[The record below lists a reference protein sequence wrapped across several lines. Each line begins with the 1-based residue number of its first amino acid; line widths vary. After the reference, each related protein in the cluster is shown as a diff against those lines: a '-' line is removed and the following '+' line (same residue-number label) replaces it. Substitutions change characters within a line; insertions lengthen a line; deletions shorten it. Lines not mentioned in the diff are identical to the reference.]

1 MPPTIGESFCP
12 PRSTGL
18 RQVGLRH
25 RALRADGDCQ
35 AIAFSID
42 KHLGRHVESR
52 EDALKAF
59 GDVRS
64 QVLAGTFVLGA
75 PLGSQASLSSQGGPQ
90 PLPAP
95 QIEQPPAETLKTY
108 AEDWL
113 KTAAQ
118 NLKASTVGFYRDH
131 LENHVYP
138 LLGDRPITDVTRS
151 DCRRL
156 ITTAREKGLKV
167 RTVAG
172 IVRSLSTVLSQAV
185 EDGHLQANP
194 ALRPGKYLRRGD
206 EAASQPNPFTVDEA
220 VHLVETAREHFPEW
234 HAFVLTGLRTGLR
247 LAELLALQWGDLD
260 MRGRFISVQRSLPKG
275 KLSTP
280 KNHQQRR
287 VDMSPQLKR
296 QLESWRRTQGAKWLK
311 LGEPRPLW
319 VFPSEEGTPL
329 DESNVRKAFNK
340 VLDKADLHRRGPHQM
355 RHTFAS
361 LLLQNNAPATY
372 VSKQLGH
379 RDTAI
384 TLTVYAS
391 WLPKPDERRDVDR
404 LDVDPRVAKKWQ
416 KTREQA
422 GTRQA

>member
-1 MPPTIGESFCP
+1 MAHSPVRKVCRCARHDRCSHAWYVWWQARAARSPENPTG
-12 PRSTGL
+12 RL
-18 RQVGLRH
+18 R
-25 RALRADGDCQ
+25 
-35 AIAFSID
+35 FSLD
-42 KHLGRHVESR
+42 KHLVRHVETR

-59 GDVRS
+59 EDVRS
-64 QVLAGTFVLGA
+64 QVMAGTFVLGMPA
-75 PLGSQASLSSQGGPQ
+75 GSITALSSAPE
-90 PLPAP
+90 PEPAVSV
-95 QIEQPPAETLKTY
+95 ETLKQY

-113 KTAAQ
+113 KTASQ
-118 NLKASTVGFYRDH
+118 NLKASSVGFYRDH
-131 LENHVYP
+131 LKNHVYP
-138 LLGDRPITDVTRS
+138 LLGDRPITDISRS
-151 DCRRL
+151 DCRQL
-156 ITTAREKGLKV
+156 ITTSREKGLKV
-167 RTVAG
+167 RTVSG

-206 EAASQPNPFTVDEA
+206 EAPSKPNPLTVDEA
-220 VHLVETAREHFPEW
+220 AHLVEIAREHFPEW
-234 HAFVLTGLRTGLR
+234 HPFVLTGVRTGLR

-296 QLESWRRTQGAKWLK
+296 QLDAWRRKQGAKWLK
-311 LGEPRPLW
+311 LGEPRPVW
-319 VFPSEEGTPL
+319 VFPSEDGTPL
-329 DESNVRKAFNK
+329 DESNVRKVFNRI
-340 VLDKADLHRRGPHQM
+340 LDKADLHRRGPHQM

-391 WLPKPDERRDVDR
+391 WLPKPDERRDVDH

-416 KTREQA
+416 KSREQVGDRRA
-422 GTRQA
+422 